1 MSNRTIQFFAIFW
14 LIFSV
19 GCADSTVRS
28 NTDLKNGEGGTPS
41 ITDEYF
47 MVPASSANILANVTD
62 STPLEVYL
70 YSKKSGNGAAD
81 QKISYEI
88 VEAVEGSSL
97 AALQAITGE
106 EGKASVELRASPNP
120 AIITVRASHP
130 SANSIDFIVDV
141 QAMTVGSLE
150 VTPINTA
157 PSIMRMQ
164 DIEIRLYRD
173 SEFSCNEFR
182 PFFAQPEALKT
193 LNVGAA
199 GQPATFENLG
209 TLDKF
214 LITGLARGDRGQI
227 AAAACQDNVSI
238 RPETVTQEDL
248 LLQFI
253 DLNPVG
259 RYDVKSNWDFTDAIA
274 DSGTIGSIIVRVLNV
289 FENPGRGIYNEIIAL
304 VDNLFGGIVGFV
316 VENFLGATGL
326 DDAFEDLINDV
337 IAGNDVLTKIFQAG
351 RDLRDV
357 IANLEVSS
365 RLTIGKISDDF
376 SFRGSDNW
384 TGITLYWR
392 YNCDA
397 NSPADCGAI
406 PLEADPDGEIGAL
419 GLVSSEWTG
428 RVVAYN
434 QLQIDTHTVS
444 LRYGRLIIYILNNI
458 IIPELTGGNATS
470 LTEAFAYWI
479 GCSSIATSITGSDGE
494 LCALGQCIRDD
505 QIEGFCDSAVST
517 IFSFADIAIRGL
529 EFDIGLRLGGE
540 GVLVETTSDGRV
552 DLIEEGTYTG
562 FISSTDMTAATSP
575 FSATWTAT
583 KFDEDGQGN

>member
-14 LIFSV
+14 LIFSI
-19 GCADSTVRS
+19 GCADSTVHS
-28 NTDLKNGEGGTPS
+28 NTDLKEGENGNPS

-47 MVPASSANILANVTD
+47 MVPASSANVIANVAD
-62 STPLEVYL
+62 STPLEVFL
-70 YSKKSGNGAAD
+70 YSKKTGDAAKD
-81 QKISYEI
+81 QKIGYEI

-97 AALQAITGE
+97 AALEAITNE
-106 EGKASVELRASPNP
+106 QGKASVELRASPNP
-120 AIITVRASHP
+120 ATITVRASHP
-130 SANSIDFIVDV
+130 SANSVDFIVDV
-141 QAMTVGSLE
+141 VAMTVGTLE
-150 VTPINTA
+150 VTPVNTA
-157 PSIMRMQ
+157 PSMAMQ

-182 PFFAQPEALKT
+182 PFFEQVAPLKT
-193 LNVGAA
+193 IMVGAA
-199 GQPATFENLG
+199 GQAANFENLG

-227 AAAACQDNVSI
+227 AAAACQDNISL
-238 RPETVTQEDL
+238 RAETVTQEDL

-259 RYDVKSNWDFTDAIA
+259 QYDVTSNWDFTDAIA

-304 VDNLFGGIVGFV
+304 VDNLFGGIIGFV

-326 DDAFEDLINDV
+326 DDAFEDFINST

-392 YNCDA
+392 YNCAA
-397 NSPADCGAI
+397 NAPADCGAI
-406 PLEADPDGEIGAL
+406 PLVADPDGEIGAL

-444 LRYGRLIIYILNNI
+444 LRYGRLIIHILNNV
-458 IIPELTGGNATS
+458 IIPELTNGNATS

-479 GCSSIATSITGSDGE
+479 GCGSIATSITGNDGE
-494 LCALGQCIRDD
+494 LCALGQCITDD

-517 IFSFADIAIRGL
+517 IFSFADIAVRGL
-529 EFDIGLRLGGE
+529 EFDIGLKLGGE

-552 DLIEEGTYTG
+552 DLIEEGKYTG
-562 FISSTDMTAATSP
+562 FVSSTDMTAATSP
-575 FSATWTAT
+575 FSATWTAV
-583 KFDEDGQGN
+583 KFNDDGQGN